1 MSTSNKRQELRVTSV
16 EESTSKTHSQ
26 SEKRQDFSQEQGILP
41 TYLSQF
47 LRAKNADTSTRNSS
61 LEKFNPWTSYD
72 GLADIYHMEDNE

>member
-26 SEKRQDFSQEQGILP
+26 SEKRQDYSQELGILP

-47 LRAKNADTSTRNSS
+47 LRAKNADTSTQNSS
-61 LEKFNPWTSYD
+61 PGKFNPWNSYD
-72 GLADIYHMEDNE
+72 GLADIYNMEDNE